1 MTLFYLDTSA
11 LAKRYKPE
19 KGSDVV
25 DLVFERMAAGD
36 RVAVP
41 FLAAVGLAGAVTR
54 LCTSRTIS
62 ERGAADLLARF
73 REEMISQAELL
84 PVNDLILAIAVRL
97 AERHGLRAAD
107 AIHLAT
113 MTEMARGSA
122 IVGTSFLALVADR
135 ALKRAAESEGITVV
149 NPEDDNARES
159 IET

>member
-1 MTLFYLDTSA
+1 
-11 LAKRYKPE
+11 
-19 KGSDVV
+19 
-25 DLVFERMAAGD
+25 
-36 RVAVP
+36 
-41 FLAAVGLAGAVTR
+41 
-54 LCTSRTIS
+54 
-62 ERGAADLLARF
+62 
-73 REEMISQAELL
+73 MISQAELL